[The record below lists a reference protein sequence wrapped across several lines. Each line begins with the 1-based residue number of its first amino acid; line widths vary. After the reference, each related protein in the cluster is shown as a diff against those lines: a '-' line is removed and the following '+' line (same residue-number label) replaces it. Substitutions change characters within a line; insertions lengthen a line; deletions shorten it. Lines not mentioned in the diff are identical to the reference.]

1 MKKKNFLLTILV
13 IVLVVILGWLMFGY
27 YQKSVENFK
36 NPIVTMEVE
45 NYGTI
50 KMELYPDVAPN
61 TVSNFIK
68 LINEGYYNG
77 VTYHRVI
84 PDVLIQG
91 GSSDGTSS
99 SSTDFAI
106 NGEFAANG
114 YTKNT
119 LKHLEGTVS
128 MARADYSTLDS
139 SLTEEGYNSAGT
151 QFFICL
157 ANSSGYDGLYAGFG
171 KVIEGLDVVKAISN
185 TERTESESG
194 TKSETPVEKPVIKSM
209 TVETFGV
216 KYDEPERH
224 KPFDYNSYIMQRYY
238 SNYNTNSVIK
248 PE

>member
-1 MKKKNFLLTILV
+1 MKVKNILLAI
-13 IVLVVILGWLMFGY
+13 LVVILVIILEILMMGY

-36 NPIVTMEVE
+36 NPIVTMEIE
-45 NYGTI
+45 NYGVV
-50 KMELYPDVAPN
+50 KMELYPDLAPN

-77 VTYHRVI
+77 LTYHRVI

-91 GSSDGTSS
+91 GDSEGTGSGKV
-99 SSTDFAI
+99 DFAI

-114 YTKNT
+114 FTKNN

-128 MARADYSTLDS
+128 MARADYSGLDA
-139 SLTEEGYNSAGT
+139 SLTDEGYNSAGT

-185 TERTESESG
+185 TERTTGENG
-194 TKSETPVEKPVIKSM
+194 AQGETPVEKPVIKSM

-216 KYDEPERH
+216 EYDEPERH
-224 KPFDYNSYIMQRYY
+224 TPFDYNSYIMQRYY
-238 SNYNTNSVIK
+238 NSNSVII